1 MGAAMMRFGSNLD
14 LTPALSGLIVVAL
27 LVFGAV
33 VIQVAGSAERGG
45 RVATTVERNE
55 VRTRTTPAENGDQ
68 VTPDIGVADLRGSLP

>member
-1 MGAAMMRFGSNLD
+1 M
-14 LTPALSGLIVVAL
+14 VAL

-55 VRTRTTPAENGDQ
+55 VRTRTTPAENGGQ